1 MSDNEQLYDQQ
12 QQLDELN
19 RWLVQL
25 LHVQMQKIGY
35 TAGMPVSEL
44 LDLLPKTN
52 QMYMKW
58 LQQTVTV
65 FDQNSFSLI
74 HTDEVWHQW
83 TEHKEKWLED
93 TNMRAKVILAETML
107 LALPD
112 ILHGDKPA
120 TDLMFSHASMDLV
133 EGIYKHNKIADHFN
147 HVVADQVIAQIQST
161 NYKNKPQSLRILEIG
176 AGTGGTSALL
186 FSRLE
191 PYREHI
197 AEYAYTDISK
207 SFLNHARKHYG
218 MHYDYL
224 TYHLLN
230 IEESMLHQQIDIGG
244 YDIVLATNVLHATRD
259 IRLTLRNAKALL
271 KKDGKMIIN
280 EIIEYSLFNHV
291 TFGLLQGWWLY
302 EDPILRIPGCP
313 LLTSAQWSNVLEQEG
328 YQQITYPT
336 VETEFLGQQVIAAV
350 SDGII
355 RQKKENTIP
364 TNNDTDTIIQQPTT
378 TEHVPRTQSVSSKVT
393 TTVTT
398 SQPSEALIK
407 QKSMDH
413 FKVIVGQILEVEPH
427 SIDVS
432 EELEMYGMD
441 SILIIQLTDELNKV
455 MEEHVS
461 SVLFFEYSTISSLVE
476 YFMTNRY
483 QALITMLGEIV
494 DSDAEE
500 STDPIETAHV
510 IEPVTQHAS
519 TVTIEP
525 VIEPEPIVL
534 SESKDSRKPEIA
546 IIGLAGRY
554 AQADDMEEFWNQ
566 LQQGKSAITE
576 IPADRWQWQN
586 HYRPDKGHTGFS
598 YSKWGGFIKGIDTFD
613 PLFFYISPKE
623 AEQIDPQERQFLQI
637 AYSCIEDAGY
647 IPQQLSDSQ
656 KVGVFV
662 GVMNGNYPTGSS
674 YWSIANR
681 VSYSFNFVGPSLA
694 VDTACSSSLTAIHL
708 ALDSLYSGTSECA
721 IAGGVNLI
729 VDPVH
734 YERLCDKNMLSSGEQ
749 CRSFGESA
757 DGFVDGEGVGAIV
770 LKPLQQAIQDGDH
783 IYGVIKGSMIN
794 AGGKAKG
801 YTVPNPALQSKVVAD
816 AIQTS
821 GIDARMISY
830 IEAHGTGTA
839 LGDPIEIEGLRRA
852 FAQDTTDTQFCAIG
866 SIKSNIGH
874 CESAAGIAGLSKI
887 LLQFQHQQ
895 LVPSLH
901 SNRLNPNIQFEQT
914 PFHVQQ
920 QLSAWNRPQI
930 ESNRYQKEIPRIAGI
945 SSFGAG
951 GANAHLIVAEYMP
964 ASVDQPI
971 YGQLDHNSPVA
982 IVLSARTEERLQ
994 VVTERLLQHLERS
1007 SIDKKQLPN
1016 IAYTLQVGRQA
1027 MDVRLAIIVSSIDEL
1042 KHELK
1047 QSIHSIDKS
1056 TNMYKGDTTNS
1067 KQIQAQWSDEDMQ
1080 ATITTWIR
1088 KRKYPQLLEL
1098 WVQGIDIQWS
1108 LAYNDGEV
1116 LPQRISLPVY
1126 PFAKEKYWYTP
1137 VTIEAEVN
1145 TELQSQA
1152 SSISDCIHPL
1162 LHRNN
1167 SRLQEQKFT
1176 SVFSGSEFFL
1186 EHHQVQGVR
1195 ILPGVAH
1202 LEMTVQAIRH
1212 SIPLPK
1218 DSAIEL
1224 PLSFALTHI
1233 VWANPVAIEHSA
1245 KSVHIHLQLEH
1256 AQDISYEIYS
1266 EQDQQELLLCSQ
1278 GRAIFDIALHQEVI
1292 DIQSIQQDCQLRKW
1306 SADECYKAFTAMG
1319 LSYGVAHQ
1327 TIEYVSLGTDQLIA
1341 KLRLPDIFEATIQPY
1356 LLHPALLDGALQAS
1370 IGLTTGFDTSVN
1382 SPSLPFALQRLE
1394 VLGECDTEMW
1404 AHIQYSAGSHSNDA
1418 MPRLDIDICNRQGIV
1433 CIRLKE
1439 FVIRRMPSN
1448 HATIQPVSTTDMLST
1463 TNTETMMFTPVWEM
1477 IDSIPAIDI
1486 SESIE
1491 TVVYI
1496 LPTQASVPE
1505 VWSDSIPHLNIVNIN
1520 EDQSIN
1526 QITDRLSIYNKID
1539 HVIWSASSESIFYA
1553 NEQPSIASQE
1563 KEVLLFFRFV
1573 KSLLALGYGSRS
1585 LHVTVITYQAQ
1596 QLHTFDAI
1604 HPAQAALH
1612 GYIGSLAKEYSH
1624 WQIRLVDIE
1633 NEADI
1638 PVADI
1643 LTMAPDPQGNA
1654 YLFREQEWYR
1664 QELLAV
1670 EYEQNQTSTLYRQ
1683 GGVYVVIGGAGG
1695 IGEVWSEYMI
1705 RQYKANIIWI
1715 GRKELDQQIQSQLD
1729 RLARLGRQPLY
1740 ISADATDLNQLQR
1753 AYQQIKQQYHH
1764 INGVIHSALVLADRS
1779 LANMDEYQFGKGL
1792 APKLNIS
1799 VNMAQVFTQESLD
1812 FILFFSSLNSFMK
1825 LPGQSNYVAG
1835 CMYIDA
1841 FARQL
1846 AQSCSYAVKVM
1857 NWGYWGNVGSVVS
1870 PEVQQNM
1877 ANKGIGSIEP
1887 PAANQALELLLTN
1900 TLDQLVMIET
1910 IGQPELPLWNNNKT
1924 IIVYP

>member
-1 MSDNEQLYDQQ
+1 MSDNEQLYNQQ

-25 LHVQMQKIGY
+25 LYVQMQKIGY
-35 TAGMPVSEL
+35 TADMPISEL

-58 LQQTVTV
+58 LQQTTTV
-65 FDQNSFSLI
+65 LTQYSVPLI
-74 HTDEVWHQW
+74 NTDELWRNW
-83 TEHKEKWLED
+83 ADYKEKWLQD
-93 TNMRAKVILAETML
+93 SNMRAKIILAETML
-107 LALPD
+107 LSLPD
-112 ILHGDKPA
+112 ILHGHKPA

-133 EGIYKHNKIADHFN
+133 EGIYKNNNIADHFN
-147 HVVADQVIAQIQST
+147 HIVADQVIAQIEHMDQTIPS
-161 NYKNKPQSLRILEIG
+161 KSLRILEIG

-186 FSRLE
+186 FSRLQ
-191 PYREHI
+191 PYTQYI

-218 MHYDYL
+218 IHYDYL

-230 IEESMLHQQIDIGG
+230 IEESMLNQQIDIGG
-244 YDIVLATNVLHATRD
+244 YDIVVATNVLHATRD

-271 KKDGKMIIN
+271 KKDGMMIIN

-313 LLTSAQWSNVLEQEG
+313 LLTPAQWRNVLEQEG
-328 YQQITYPT
+328 YQHIAYPT
-336 VETEFLGQQVIAAV
+336 VETEFLGQQVITAL
-350 SDGII
+350 SDGVI
-355 RQKKENTIP
+355 RQKKENNAP
-364 TNNDTDTIIQQPTT
+364 KDNHQNEIIEQSKSIEDISNKVIAKPMVPHQ
-378 TEHVPRTQSVSSKVT
+378 TE
-393 TTVTT
+393 
-398 SQPSEALIK
+398 ELLK

-413 FKVIVGQILEVEPH
+413 FKIVIGQILEVEPD

-461 SVLFFEYSTISSLVE
+461 SVLFFEYSTIATLVD
-476 YFMTNRY
+476 YFITHRY
-483 QALITMLGEIV
+483 EALITMLGEKV
-494 DSDAEE
+494 D
-500 STDPIETAHV
+500 V
-510 IEPVTQHAS
+510 IEPVIQPSSVVPTEPLLES
-519 TVTIEP
+519 ETITSP
-525 VIEPEPIVL
+525 
-534 SESKDSRKPEIA
+534 ESKDSIKPDIA

-554 AQADDMEEFWNQ
+554 AQTDDMTEFWNQ
-566 LQQGKSAITE
+566 LQEGKSAITE
-576 IPADRWQWQN
+576 IPADRWEWQQ
-586 HYRPDKGHTGFS
+586 HYHPEKGQTGFS

-623 AEQIDPQERQFLQI
+623 AEQMDPQERQFLQI

-647 IPQQLSDSQ
+647 IPQQLSHSQ

-770 LKPLQQAIQDGDH
+770 LKPLHQAIQDGDH

-794 AGGKAKG
+794 AGGKTKG

-852 FAQDTTDTQFCAIG
+852 FEQDTTDTQFCAIG

-887 LLQFQHQQ
+887 LLQLQHHQ

-901 SNRLNPNIQFEQT
+901 SERLNPNIKFEQT

-920 QLSAWNRPQI
+920 QLTTWNRPQI
-930 ESNRYQKEIPRIAGI
+930 EVNGRQEEIPRIAGI

-951 GANAHLIVAEYMP
+951 GANAHLVVAEYIP
-964 ASVDQPI
+964 TSVQRPVYVSQDS
-971 YGQLDHNSPVA
+971 NSPVA
-982 IVLSARTEERLQ
+982 ILLSARTEERLQ
-994 VVTERLLQHLERS
+994 VVTKRLLQQLERS
-1007 SIDKKQLPN
+1007 SLDENQLSN
-1016 IAYTLQVGRQA
+1016 IAYTLQVGREA
-1027 MDVRLAIIVSSIDEL
+1027 MEFRLAILVSSIDEL
-1042 KHELK
+1042 KQHIK
-1047 QSIHSIDKS
+1047 QSLDPIDTS
-1056 TNMYKGDTTNS
+1056 TNVYKGDATNS
-1067 KQIQAQWSDEDMQ
+1067 KSIKAQWSDEDMQ
-1080 ATITTWIR
+1080 ATLTSWIR

-1098 WVQGIDIQWS
+1098 WVQGVDINWS
-1108 LAYNDGEV
+1108 LAYNDNETR
-1116 LPQRISLPVY
+1116 PQRMSLPVY
-1126 PFAKEKYWYTP
+1126 PFAKEKYWYKP
-1137 VTIEAEVN
+1137 AETV
-1145 TELQSQA
+1145 
-1152 SSISDCIHPL
+1152 SSIDTPLQFQSDTKAELLHPL
-1162 LHRNN
+1162 LHHND

-1176 SVFSGSEFFL
+1176 SIFSGKEFFL
-1186 EHHQVQGVR
+1186 EHHQVQGIAV
-1195 ILPGVAH
+1195 LPGAAH
-1202 LEMTVQAIRH
+1202 LEMALQAVKH
-1212 SIPLPK
+1212 SMPL
-1218 DSAIEL
+1218 SRGSNTEL

-1233 VWANPVAIEHSA
+1233 VWANPISIEHA
-1245 KSVHIHLQLEH
+1245 PKSVHINLQLEH
-1256 AQDISYEIYS
+1256 VEEISYEIYS
-1266 EQDQQELLLCSQ
+1266 EQDQQEWRLCSQ
-1278 GRAIFDIALHQEVI
+1278 GRATFDIALQKEVI
-1292 DIQSIQQDCQLRKW
+1292 DIQSIQQDCQLKQW
-1306 SADECYKAFTAMG
+1306 SAAECYRAFTAMG

-1327 TIEYVSLGTDQLIA
+1327 TIQHVSLGSNQLIA
-1341 KLRLPDIFEATIQPY
+1341 KLSLPDVFKNTIQPY
-1356 LLHPALLDGALQAS
+1356 ILHPALLDGALQAS
-1370 IGLTTGFDTSVN
+1370 IGLTTGFDTSMSV
-1382 SPSLPFALQRLE
+1382 PSLPFALQRLE
-1394 VLGECDTEMW
+1394 VVENCDPEMW
-1404 AHIQYSAGSHSNDA
+1404 VHIQYSAGSHSHDP
-1418 MPRLDIDICNRQGIV
+1418 MPRLDINICNQQGTV

-1439 FVIRRMPSN
+1439 FVTRRMQSDHTTEQPYTSTDTRATSN
-1448 HATIQPVSTTDMLST
+1448 TA
-1463 TNTETMMFTPVWEM
+1463 TMMFTPVWEM
-1477 IDSIPAIDI
+1477 LDSIPTTDL

-1496 LPTQASVPE
+1496 HNQSSMSE
-1505 VWSDSIPHLNIVNIN
+1505 MWSQYIPNINIVSLDPN
-1520 EDQSIN
+1520 QSIDGINN
-1526 QITDRLSIYNKID
+1526 QLSIFKEID
-1539 HVIWSASSESIFYA
+1539 HIIWSASSESMPYA
-1553 NEQPSIASQE
+1553 SEQQSITFQE

-1585 LHVTVITYQAQ
+1585 LHVTVLTYQAQ
-1596 QLHTFDAI
+1596 SIHPFDAI
-1604 HPAQAALH
+1604 NPAQAALH

-1624 WQIRLVDIE
+1624 WHIRLVDMEIG
-1633 NEADI
+1633 ADI
-1638 PVADI
+1638 PIESI
-1643 LTMAPDPQGNA
+1643 LSLAPDPQGDA
-1654 YLFREQEWYR
+1654 YLFREHEWYR

-1670 EYEQNQTSTLYRQ
+1670 EYEQNTTSTIYRQ
-1683 GGVYVVIGGAGG
+1683 GGVYVIIGGSGG

-1705 RQYKANIIWI
+1705 RKYNAHVIWI
-1715 GRKELDQQIQSQLD
+1715 GRKEKNQQIQAQLD
-1729 RLARLGRQPLY
+1729 RLARWGPQPLY
-1740 ISADATDLNQLQR
+1740 ISGDATDINQLQL
-1753 AYQQIKQQYHH
+1753 AYQQIKQHYNR
-1764 INGVIHSALVLADRS
+1764 IDGVIHSALVLSDRS
-1779 LANMDEYQFGKGL
+1779 LANMDEQQFCKGL

-1799 VNMAQVFTQESLD
+1799 VNMAQVFAKESLD
-1812 FILFFSSLNSFMK
+1812 FVLFFSSLNSFMK

-1835 CMYIDA
+1835 CTYMDA

-1846 AQSCSYAVKVM
+1846 SQSFSCAVKVM

-1870 PEVQQNM
+1870 PEVQQSM

-1887 PAANQALELLLTN
+1887 PEANQALELLLTN

-1924 IIVYP
+1924 IMVYQ

>member
-19 RWLVQL
+19 QWLVQL
-25 LHVQMQKIGY
+25 LYVQMQKIGY
-35 TAGMPVSEL
+35 TADMPIAEL

-65 FDQNSFSLI
+65 FNQNSFPLL
-74 HTDEVWHQW
+74 HADEVWNNW
-83 TEHKEKWLED
+83 TEHKEQWLKD
-93 TNMRAKVILAETML
+93 TDMRAKVILAETML
-107 LALPD
+107 LSLPD

-147 HVVADQVIAQIQST
+147 HIVADQVIAQIQKVNQQS
-161 NYKNKPQSLRILEIG
+161 NSKSLRILEIG

-191 PYREHI
+191 PYAAYIE
-197 AEYAYTDISK
+197 EYAYTDISK

-218 MHYDYL
+218 IHYDYL

-230 IEESMLHQQIDIGG
+230 IEESMLNQQIDIGS

-271 KKDGKMIIN
+271 KKDGQIIIN

-302 EDPILRIPGCP
+302 KDPVLRIPGCP
-313 LLTSAQWSNVLEQEG
+313 LLTPKQWSNVLEQEG

-336 VETEFLGQQVIAAV
+336 VETEFLGQQVITAI
-350 SDGII
+350 SDGIV
-355 RQKKENTIP
+355 RQKKEIATP
-364 TNNDTDTIIQQPTT
+364 KQHDAAKMIQQPVTT
-378 TEHVPRTQSVSSKVT
+378 QEVSNKVT
-393 TTVTT
+393 LTSTT
-398 SQPSEALIK
+398 QQSEELVK
-407 QKSMDH
+407 QKSMEH
-413 FKVIVGQILEVEPH
+413 FKVVIGQILEVEPD

-461 SVLFFEYSTISSLVE
+461 SVLFFEYSTIASLVE
-476 YFMTNRY
+476 YFITNRY
-483 QALITMLGEIV
+483 QALMKMLGEKV
-494 DSDAEE
+494 ESDSEE
-500 STDPIETAHV
+500 STDPIATVNVLEEV
-510 IEPVTQHAS
+510 IPYTS
-519 TVTIEP
+519 TVTTEP
-525 VIEPEPIVL
+525 VVEPDT
-534 SESKDSRKPEIA
+534 ESITSTASTDSRQQDIA

-554 AQADDMEEFWNQ
+554 AQADDMDEFWNQ

-576 IPADRWQWQN
+576 IPTERWQWQN
-586 HYRPDKGHTGFS
+586 HYRSEKGQTGFS

-623 AEQIDPQERQFLQI
+623 AEQMDPQERQFLQI

-647 IPQQLSDSQ
+647 IPQQLSNSQ

-708 ALDSLYSGTSECA
+708 ALDSLYNGTSDCA

-734 YERLCDKNMLSSGEQ
+734 YARLCEKNMLSPGEQ

-794 AGGKAKG
+794 AGGKTKG

-852 FAQDTTDTQFCAIG
+852 FAQHTTDTQFCAIG

-920 QLSAWNRPQI
+920 QLTAWNRPQI
-930 ESNRYQKEIPRIAGI
+930 EQDGYEEEIPRIAGI

-964 ASVDQPI
+964 AFVHQQLHDQQD
-971 YGQLDHNSPVA
+971 YNSPPVA

-994 VVTERLLQHLERS
+994 VIMERLLQYLERS
-1007 SIDKKQLPN
+1007 SINEKQLPD
-1016 IAYTLQVGRQA
+1016 IAYTLQVGREA
-1027 MDVRLAIIVSSIDEL
+1027 MDYRLAIIVSSVDEL
-1042 KHELK
+1042 KDGLK
-1047 QSIHSIDKS
+1047 QSLHSIDKS
-1056 TNMYKGDTTNS
+1056 TNMYKGDTLNS

-1108 LAYNDGEV
+1108 LAYNENDV
-1116 LPQRISLPVY
+1116 LPQRMSLPVY

-1137 VTIEAEVN
+1137 VTIQSDMDVSV
-1145 TELQSQA
+1145 QSQFA
-1152 SSISDCIHPL
+1152 SIADYIHPL
-1162 LHRNN
+1162 LHRNH
-1167 SRLQEQKFT
+1167 SRLQQQTFT
-1176 SVFSGSEFFL
+1176 SIFSGTEFFL
-1186 EHHQVQGVR
+1186 EHHQVQGVP
-1195 ILPGVAH
+1195 ILPGAAH
-1202 LEMTVQAIRH
+1202 LEMALQAIRH
-1212 SIPLPK
+1212 SM
-1218 DSAIEL
+1218 
-1224 PLSFALTHI
+1224 PLSKGLDTEIPVTFALTHI
-1233 VWANPVAIEHSA
+1233 VWANPVSIEQSS

-1256 AQDISYEIYS
+1256 AQDMSYEIYS
-1266 EQDQQELLLCSQ
+1266 EQDHQEPLLCSQ
-1278 GRAIFDIALHQEVI
+1278 GRATFDIALHKQVL
-1292 DIQSIQQDCQLRKW
+1292 DIHSIQQDCQLKKW
-1306 SADECYKAFTAMG
+1306 SAAECYKAFATMG

-1327 TIEYVSLGTDQLIA
+1327 TIQYVSVGTDQLIA
-1341 KLRLPDIFEATIQPY
+1341 KLSLPDVFESTIQPY
-1356 LLHPALLDGALQAS
+1356 ILHPALLDGALQAS
-1370 IGLTTGFDTSVN
+1370 IGLTTGFDGSIT

-1394 VLGECDTEMW
+1394 VLGDCDTEMW
-1404 AHIQYSAGSHSNDA
+1404 AHIQYSAGSHSNDS
-1418 MPRLDIDICNRQGIV
+1418 MPRLDIDICNRQGTV

-1439 FVIRRMPSN
+1439 FVTRRMQSH
-1448 HATIQPVSTTDMLST
+1448 HAPIQPADAIETLATR
-1463 TNTETMMFTPVWEM
+1463 NTETMMFTPVWELM
-1477 IDSIPAIDI
+1477 DSIPTTNV

-1491 TVVYI
+1491 TIVYI
-1496 LPTQASVPE
+1496 NTEYNVPE
-1505 VWSDSIPHLNIVNIN
+1505 IWSDFMPNMNIVNI
-1520 EDQSIN
+1520 DAGQSID
-1526 QITDRLSIYNKID
+1526 QITDRLSIFSEID
-1539 HVIWSASSESIFYA
+1539 HVIWTASPESISDAY
-1553 NEQPSIASQE
+1553 EQQSIPSQQ
-1563 KEVLLFFRFV
+1563 KEVLLFFRFI

-1585 LHVTVITYQAQ
+1585 LHLTVITYQAQ
-1596 QLHTFDAI
+1596 QLDPFDSI
-1604 HPAQAALH
+1604 YPAQAALH

-1633 NEADI
+1633 NEAHI

-1643 LTMAPDPQGNA
+1643 VSIAPDPQGNA
-1654 YLFREQEWYR
+1654 YLFRDQEWYH
-1664 QELLAV
+1664 QQLLAV

-1683 GGVYVVIGGAGG
+1683 GGVYVIIGGAGG

-1705 RQYKANIIWI
+1705 RTYRANIVWI
-1715 GRKELDQQIQSQLD
+1715 GRKEQNPQIQAQLD
-1729 RLARLGRQPLY
+1729 RLARLGRPPVY
-1740 ISADATDLNQLQR
+1740 ISADATDLNQLQH
-1753 AYQQIKQQYHH
+1753 AYQQIKQHYDH
-1764 INGVIHSALVLADRS
+1764 IDGVIHSALVLSDRS
-1779 LANMDEYQFGKGL
+1779 LANMDEHQFCIGL

-1812 FILFFSSLNSFMK
+1812 FIVFFSSLNSFMK

-1835 CMYIDA
+1835 CTYIDA

-1846 AQSCSYAVKVM
+1846 SQSCTCAVKVM

-1870 PEVQQNM
+1870 PEVQQSM
-1877 ANKGIGSIEP
+1877 ASKGIGSIEP
-1887 PAANQALELLLTN
+1887 PEANQALELLLTN
-1900 TLDQLVMIET
+1900 TLDQLLMIET

-1924 IIVYP
+1924 IMVYQ